1 MASPHGLTQLRLCTS
16 LHVGTVLE
24 EGTERLRRED
34 PSSVRLTCPIV
45 PIYLFSLVEH
55 VDFVRDNGPVEPV
68 NQLFS
73 PFMAAGLPEV
83 RVDLHACS
91 TKSGHVHETDRER
104 EREREHASEREREK
118 EKEKERERGC
128 CVRETWER

>member
-1 MASPHGLTQLRLCTS
+1 M
-16 LHVGTVLE
+16 LE

-34 PSSVRLTCPIV
+34 PSSVRLTCTIV

-55 VDFVRDNGPVEPV
+55 VDFVRDNSPVEPV

-73 PFMAAGLPEV
+73 PFMAAGFPEV

-91 TKSGHVHETDRER
+91 TKLGQCKRGRGRER
-104 EREREHASEREREK
+104 ERKRARDRDRDREVAAYVM
-118 EKEKERERGC
+118 RGKDEC
-128 CVRETWER
+128 TKKGRETKGGREILCV